1 MCCKKEVRGNE
12 RNIKS
17 KNNAIIYSNS
27 VVVML
32 VFSLGGMKMLTK
44 IWNIKEITLNECYHL
59 NNFYD
64 IEITVKNGKVVI
76 SQ

>member
-1 MCCKKEVRGNE
+1 MEGVKGNE

-32 VFSLGGMKMLTK
+32 VFSLGGIKMLTK
-44 IWNIKEITLNECYHL
+44 IWNIKEITLSECYHL

-64 IEITVKNGKVVI
+64 IEITVKNGKVVL

>member
-1 MCCKKEVRGNE
+1 MEGVKGNE

-44 IWNIKEITLNECYHL
+44 IWNIKEITLSECYHL

-64 IEITVKNGKVVI
+64 IEITVKNGKVVL